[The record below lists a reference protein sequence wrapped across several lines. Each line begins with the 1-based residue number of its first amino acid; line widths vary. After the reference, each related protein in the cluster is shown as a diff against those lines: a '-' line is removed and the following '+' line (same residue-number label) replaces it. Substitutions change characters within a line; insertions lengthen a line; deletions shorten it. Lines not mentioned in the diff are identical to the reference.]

1 MRSILEG
8 EAEEASGRH
17 LETPPDIQEAPR
29 RHPGNTQQPPKGTK
43 GSRKVFEVNSIKTIV
58 FYSKKW
64 RGYLFGVRVAKA
76 TCTKSAACAQKLA
89 GARARAESA
98 LTPPSL

>member
-17 LETPPDIQEAPR
+17 LETPPDFQEAPR
-29 RHPGNTQQPPKGTK
+29 GTK

-89 GARARAESA
+89 GARDPQSPQTLHPASKTIRQN
-98 LTPPSL
+98 PSV